1 MGCCQSSFLK
11 PSSLHDKR
19 LTSNDISGRHG
30 KGTKRSNRHRHPP
43 NINEGRGWHFS
54 DVPDFSEFSATDL
67 RNATNDFNQNAV
79 VSVGSDQ
86 EANVVYR
93 GCIQNDKDVRLIAVK
108 KFSKSTWPDP
118 KQFEAEARAIGK
130 LRHVRLVNL
139 IGYCCDGDERLLV
152 SEYMPNDTLNKHL
165 FHWEKQTMEWAMRL
179 RLALYVAEGLEYCR
193 QSGHKLYHD
202 FNTCRVLFDENGSP
216 RLSCYGWMKNS
227 KDGKNFSTNLA
238 YTPPEY
244 LISGTLIPESVVFS
258 FGTFLLDLLSGKH
271 IPPSHAVDTI
281 QKQNLLV
288 LMDSHLEG
296 NYPEEDAAAVFDLAS
311 KCLHNNPKDRPEI
324 IDIIS
329 VLATLQQKRDVPSYA
344 MLGISKHENH
354 ETERSN
360 SLIYDACHHMDLAAL
375 HQILEAM
382 EYKEDEVTC
391 ELSFQQWAQQI
402 KDVWNTRQ
410 QGDSAF
416 RNKSFESAIEK
427 YTQFIETGI
436 MISPTVYARR
446 CMCYLF
452 CDQPDAAL
460 RDAMQAQCVYS
471 DWPTAVYLQAVALA
485 KLNMVEDS
493 ASMLKEA
500 SILEEKRCS

>member
-11 PSSLHDKR
+11 PSSLHDKKI
-19 LTSNDISGRHG
+19 TSDDISGRRG
-30 KGTKRSNRHRHPP
+30 KGAKRGNRHRHP
-43 NINEGRGWHFS
+43 NVNEGRGWLFS
-54 DVPDFSEFSATDL
+54 DVPDFSEFSASVL
-67 RNATNDFNQNAV
+67 RDATNNFNKNAV
-79 VSVGSDQ
+79 VSVCSDQ
-86 EANVVYR
+86 EPNVVYQ
-93 GCIQNDKDVRLIAVK
+93 GCIRSDKDKRLIAVK
-108 KFSKSTWPDP
+108 KFSKTTWPDP
-118 KQFEAEARAIGK
+118 KQFAAEARAIGN

-152 SEYMPNDTLNKHL
+152 SEYMPNQSLTKHL

-179 RLALYVAEGLEYCR
+179 RVALYVAEALEYCR
-193 QSGHKLYHD
+193 HSGLELYHD
-202 FNTCRVLFDENGSP
+202 LNTCRVLFDENGSP
-216 RLSCYGWMKNS
+216 RLSCFGWMKNS

-244 LISGTLIPESVVFS
+244 LRSGTLTPEGVVFS

-281 QKQNLLV
+281 QKQNLTV

-296 NYPEEDAAAVFDLAS
+296 NYPEEDAAMVFDLAS
-311 KCLHNNPKDRPEI
+311 KCLHKNPNERPEI
-324 IDIIS
+324 RDIIS
-329 VLATLQQKRDVPSYA
+329 VIATLQQKLDVPSYT
-344 MLGISKHENH
+344 MLGISKLEKLEIEHPK
-354 ETERSN
+354 
-360 SLIYDACHHMDLAAL
+360 SLIYDACRQMDLEAL

-402 KDVWNTRQ
+402 KDVCNTRQ

-416 RNKSFESAIEK
+416 RNKNFESAIEK

-446 CMCYLF
+446 SMCYLF

-460 RDAMQAQCVYS
+460 RDAMQAQCVYA
-471 DWPTAVYLQAVALA
+471 DWPTAFYLQAVALS

-493 ASMLKEA
+493 ANMLKEA
-500 SILEEKRCS
+500 LTLEDKRGS

>member
-11 PSSLHDKR
+11 PSSLHDKKI
-19 LTSNDISGRHG
+19 TSDDLSGRRG
-30 KGTKRSNRHRHPP
+30 KGAKRGNRHRHA

-54 DVPDFSEFSATDL
+54 DVPDFSEFSASVL
-67 RNATNDFNQNAV
+67 RDATNNFNKNAV
-79 VSVGSDQ
+79 VSVCSDQ
-86 EANVVYR
+86 EPNLVYQ
-93 GCIQNDKDVRLIAVK
+93 GCIRSDKDKRLIAVK
-108 KFSKSTWPDP
+108 KFSKTTWPDP
-118 KQFEAEARAIGK
+118 KQFATEARAIGS

-139 IGYCCDGDERLLV
+139 IGYCCEGDERLLV
-152 SEYMPNDTLNKHL
+152 SEYMPNESLTKHL

-179 RLALYVAEGLEYCR
+179 RVALYVAEALEYCR
-193 QSGHKLYHD
+193 QSGLKLYHD
-202 FNTCRVLFDENGSP
+202 LNTCRVLFDENGSP
-216 RLSCYGWMKNS
+216 RLSCFGWMKNS

-244 LISGTLIPESVVFS
+244 LRSGTLIPESVVFS

-271 IPPSHAVDTI
+271 IPPSHAVGTI
-281 QKQNLLV
+281 QKQNLNV

-296 NYPEEDAAAVFDLAS
+296 NYPEEDAAMVFDLAS
-311 KCLHNNPKDRPEI
+311 KCLHNNPNERPEI
-324 IDIIS
+324 GDIIS
-329 VLATLQQKRDVPSYA
+329 VITTLQQKLDVPSYT
-344 MLGISKHENH
+344 MLGISKLEKLEMEHPK
-354 ETERSN
+354 
-360 SLIYDACHHMDLAAL
+360 SLIYDACHQMDLAAL

-402 KDVWNTRQ
+402 KDVCNTRQ

-416 RNKSFESAIEK
+416 RNKHFESAIDK
-427 YTQFIETGI
+427 YTQFIEIGI

-446 CMCYLF
+446 SMCYLF

-471 DWPTAVYLQAVALA
+471 DWPTAFYLQAVALS

-493 ASMLKEA
+493 ATMLKEA
-500 SILEEKRCS
+500 LILEDKRGS